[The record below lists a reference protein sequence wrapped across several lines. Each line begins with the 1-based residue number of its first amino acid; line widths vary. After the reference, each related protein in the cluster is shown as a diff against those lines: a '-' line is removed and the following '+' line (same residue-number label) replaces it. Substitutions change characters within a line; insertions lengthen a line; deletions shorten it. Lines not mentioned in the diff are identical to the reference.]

1 MAQRKQQGTLISVEQ
16 AAEVIGIP
24 DYTLRRALTEG
35 MRTLKIVQTSGKH
48 RRIALR
54 DLLGYAERELVDGS
68 KITIER
74 QQEIVEELHQRR
86 RDSRWEDAPV
96 ELDPEKSKQLRDTL
110 RETIDADA
118 AAKALGVSRPTLRRW
133 ELEGKIIGT
142 RPLGPKQVRY
152 FADSIEQIKSLG
164 AHRFV

>member
-16 AAEVIGIP
+16 AAEVIGVP

-35 MRTLKIVQTSGKH
+35 MRTLKIAHTSGKH
-48 RRIALR
+48 RRVALK
-54 DLLGYAERELVDGS
+54 DLLGYVERELVDGS

-96 ELDPEKSKQLRDTL
+96 ELDPEKSKALRQTLRD
-110 RETIDADA
+110 TIDADT
-118 AAKALGVSRPTLRRW
+118 AAKRLGVSRPTLRRW
-133 ELEGKIIGT
+133 ELEGRIIGT

-152 FADSIEQIKSLG
+152 FDDSIKQIELVG
-164 AHRFV
+164 PGRL

>member
-16 AAEVIGIP
+16 AAEVIGVP

-35 MRTLKIVQTSGKH
+35 MRSLKIVQTSGKH

-54 DLLGYAERELVDGS
+54 DLLGTVERELPDGQ
-68 KITIER
+68 KVKVER
-74 QQEIVEELHQRR
+74 HAEIIDELHQRR

-96 ELDPEKSKQLRDTL
+96 ELDPEKSAKLRAVL
-110 RETIDADA
+110 RETIDADT
-118 AAKALGVSRPTLRRW
+118 AAKRLGVSRPTLRRW
-133 ELEGKIIGT
+133 ELEGRIIGT

-152 FADSIEQIKSLG
+152 YEDSVRHIELVG
-164 AHRFV
+164 PGLR